1 MYNLLGIC
9 LALTLLLAIN
19 SIASLAVAA
28 LWRSVANPSRK
39 WPAAARARLLFA
51 LRMFPTTAAFV
62 AVALFFI
69 PSYLSYEPTRTGE
82 VVTVKLGLLSILSA
96 VAILL
101 VIWRLVTSW
110 NATHRLVANWRRHA
124 KTIEIE
130 GVSIP
135 AYRVQH
141 PFPVIAIVGVMRPR
155 LFIAEQIFQSLN
167 QDEIAA
173 AILHEMGH
181 LAARDNLKRWLICA
195 CRDLLAIVPAGRFL
209 DREFIEATEA
219 AADEFAARKGCSVAL
234 DLAAAIIRIARMV
247 PNGARPSMPAGAFLV
262 GERSGAIEGRVRRLT
277 QIADEGNANNDK
289 RAKLLNLITRCC
301 LGASLAAVVFAAMT
315 PSVLATLHRGIEQI
329 VIALN

>member
-28 LWRSVANPSRK
+28 LWRSVASPSLK
-39 WPAAARARLLFA
+39 WPAAARARLLFG
-51 LRMFPTTAAFV
+51 LRVFPTMEALV
-62 AVALFFI
+62 AVALLFI

-82 VVTVKLGLLSILSA
+82 VVTAKLGLLSILSA

-101 VIWRLVTSW
+101 IIWRLVTSW
-110 NATHRLVANWRRHA
+110 HATHRLVANWRRHA
-124 KTIEIE
+124 KTIKIE

-155 LFIAEQIFQSLN
+155 LFIAEQIFQSLS

-247 PNGARPSMPAGAFLV
+247 PNGARPTMPAGAFLV
-262 GERSGAIEGRVRRLT
+262 GERSSAIEGRVRRLT
-277 QIADEGNANNDK
+277 QIADGGNGGKDR
-289 RAKLLNLITRCC
+289 RARVLNLITRSC
-301 LGASLAAVVFAAMT
+301 LCALSAAVALAAT
-315 PSVLATLHRGIEQI
+315 SPNVLAALRRGIEQI
-329 VIALN
+329 VITLN